1 MATFLLPLPRARG
14 SGSRAEL
21 AWERECGRPHSQAP
35 KGQGTSRKMRVLV
48 GTVCGYRQGT
58 PSA

>member
-1 MATFLLPLPRARG
+1 MATFLPPLPRARG

-35 KGQGTSRKMRVLV
+35 KGQGTSRKMGVLP
-48 GTVCGYRQGT
+48 GWD
-58 PSA
+58 SMWL